1 MLAGSFFEDVWESVH
16 SLEWARPILAST
28 ESLNL
33 SESREVWLQGEGD
46 LGKKLENILRRAL
59 KQSPAAL
66 ALGADS
72 PGLPIRLLENA
83 REALAKSDVVLGPC
97 EDGGFYLLGLKN
109 CPAELLS
116 GIRWSQPDTFG
127 QTMSRLRQA
136 GLSISVLEHWFD
148 VDTPDDLKLL
158 RSLIE
163 AKVILAPHTAEV
175 FARSHVAQPWTAKA
189 FLRIQTTP
197 RRWLRLIMNA
207 GTRFWDDFE
216 DSDHFWIQGFGW
228 LAQSCAARARETAA

>member
-1 MLAGSFFEDVWESVH
+1 VMSFAVSDVNKIPICVFLKPPRSGEVKTRLIPAVGADVAAMLAGSFFEDVWESVH

-175 FARSHVAQPWTAKA
+175 FARSHVAQP
-189 FLRIQTTP
+189 
-197 RRWLRLIMNA
+197 
-207 GTRFWDDFE
+207 
-216 DSDHFWIQGFGW
+216 
-228 LAQSCAARARETAA
+228 